1 MMGMIVESVT
11 TAMKVDLEEM
21 LITVSIPRRFKRYV
35 KISSTCCGILK
46 TGPCYPAA
54 ADQYIV
60 AFNRSGAALS

>member
-1 MMGMIVESVT
+1 MGMIVESIT
-11 TAMKVDLEEM
+11 TALKVDPEKM
-21 LITVSIPRRFKRYV
+21 RITVSVPRRFKRYV
-35 KISSTCCGILK
+35 KIYSTCCGILK